1 MSSATFQFHAEL
13 NDFLPNGRRAAA
25 FEYRFEGS
33 PSAKDAI
40 EAIGVPHT
48 EVDVILVQGRAAGFA
63 YLLQPGDRVEVYPP
77 GAADKAEPGAHL
89 QPLPSLEATFV
100 LDAHLGKLA
109 AYLRMLG
116 FDTLY
121 RNDYDDPTLAR
132 ISAEEQRIL
141 LTCDRRLLMHK
152 RITHGYFVRERQ
164 PHKQLL
170 EILSRF
176 DLFNACQP
184 FTRCMHCNGLLQPVA
199 KDVILDRLLPR
210 TRIYYDE
217 FWQCADCGK
226 IYWKG
231 SHYQRMQQMIE
242 ALKAGHTAI
251 TQTPD

>member
-77 GAADKAEPGAHL
+77 GAPNEAEPGAHL
-89 QPLPSLEATFV
+89 QSLPSSEAAFV

-121 RNDYDDPTLAR
+121 RNDYGDDELAA
-132 ISAEEQRIL
+132 ISSRTGRIL
-141 LTCDRRLLMHK
+141 LSRDLGLLKRSIVTAGHYVRATNPRHQLVEVLQRYGLFTAIRPFRRCL
-152 RITHGYFVRERQ
+152 R
-164 PHKQLL
+164 
-170 EILSRF
+170 
-176 DLFNACQP
+176 
-184 FTRCMHCNGLLQPVA
+184 CNGELEAVA
-199 KDVILDRLLPR
+199 KDEVLDRLPAEAR
-210 TRIYYDE
+210 QYYHE
-217 FWQCADCGK
+217 FHRCAACGQ
-226 IYWKG
+226 IYWPG
-231 SHYQRMQQMIE
+231 SHYRRMRRFIDGLRPSDSPE
-242 ALKAGHTAI
+242 S
-251 TQTPD
+251 PRS